1 MREGSILT
9 LNVGSSSLKF
19 AVYEAVA
26 GLPLK
31 MEGQISGLNGTPRMR
46 ARAEGATRLDELWGE
61 QLGLETVL
69 DRLFDWLALDG
80 WTADLAAVGHRIAHG
95 GRDFHQPR
103 ILSAE
108 VRAKLEELCS
118 LAPLHQPFNLRGV
131 EIAER
136 RLPGVLQVG
145 VFDTAFHADQPEAAR
160 LYALPRDLIDDGV
173 VAYGFHGLSY
183 DYIAGVLRELDAE
196 KAGGR
201 AIVLHLGSG
210 GSLCAMDRGR
220 SVATTMGFSAL
231 EGPPMS
237 TRSGSL
243 DPGVVLYLLQS
254 RGMSPAAVSD
264 LLYRRSGLLGL
275 SGLSGDM
282 VTLLASSAPHA
293 KQALEVYVYRIA
305 REIGSLAAALGGLD
319 TLVFTAGVGEN
330 APAIRE
336 RVVELCGWIGAKLD
350 TAANQ
355 AGARRIDAG
364 GEVEILVVPTDEQLV
379 IARGVYGCI
388 QGELAPAALGAAQK
402 LARSAARQE
411 GDI

>member
-1 MREGSILT
+1 MRERRFILA
-9 LNVGSSSLKF
+9 LNVGSSSVKF

-46 ARAEGATRLDELWGE
+46 VRADGAARLDELWGE
-61 QLGLETVL
+61 QLGLEAVL
-69 DRLFDWLALDG
+69 ERLFDWLTLDG
-80 WTADLAAVGHRIAHG
+80 WTADLAAVGHRIVHG
-95 GRDFHQPR
+95 GRDFRQPC
-103 ILSAE
+103 ILSGE

-131 EIAER
+131 EIVGR
-136 RLPGVLQVG
+136 RLPSVLQVG

-183 DYIAGVLRELDAE
+183 DYIAGVLRERDGE

-220 SVATTMGFSAL
+220 SIATTMGFSAL

-237 TRSGSL
+237 TRSGSI
-243 DPGVVLYLLQS
+243 DPGVILYLLQS

-336 RVVELCGWIGAKLD
+336 RVVELCGWLGARLD

-355 AGARRIDAG
+355 AGAGRINAG

-379 IARGVYGCI
+379 IARGVQGCI
-388 QGELAPAALGAAQK
+388 
-402 LARSAARQE
+402 RSDDE
-411 GDI
+411 N

>member
-1 MREGSILT
+1 MRERRFILA
-9 LNVGSSSLKF
+9 LNVGSSSVKF

-26 GLPLK
+26 DLPLK
-31 MEGQISGLNGTPRMR
+31 MEGQISGLNGTARMR
-46 ARAEGATRLDELWGE
+46 AGVKGATRIDELWGE
-61 QLGLETVL
+61 QAGLNAALE
-69 DRLFDWLALDG
+69 RLFDWLEGDG
-80 WTADLAAVGHRIAHG
+80 WTADLAAVGHRIVHG
-95 GRDFHQPR
+95 GRDLRQPC
-103 ILSAE
+103 ILSGE
-108 VRAKLEELCS
+108 VRAKLEGLCS

-131 EIAER
+131 EIAGR

-145 VFDTAFHADQPEAAR
+145 VFDTAFHAEQPEAAR
-160 LYALPRDLIDDGV
+160 LYALPRELIDDGV

-183 DYIAGVLRELDAE
+183 DYIAGVLRERDGE

-231 EGPPMS
+231 DGPPMS
-237 TRSGSL
+237 TRSGSI
-243 DPGVVLYLLQS
+243 DPGVILYLLES
-254 RGMSPAAVSD
+254 RGMTPAAVSD

-282 VTLLASSAPHA
+282 VTLLASNAPHA

-305 REIGSLAAALGGLD
+305 REVGSLAAALGGLD

-336 RVVELCGWIGAKLD
+336 RVVELCRWLGAKLD
-350 TAANQ
+350 PAANQ
-355 AGARRIDAG
+355 AGARRINAG
-364 GEVEILVVPTDEQLV
+364 GEVEVLVVPTDEQLV
-379 IARGVYGCI
+379 IARGVQGCI
-388 QGELAPAALGAAQK
+388 
-402 LARSAARQE
+402 RS
-411 GDI
+411 GDEN

>member
-1 MREGSILT
+1 MREGGSILT

-80 WTADLAAVGHRIAHG
+80 WTADLAAVGHRIVHG

-131 EIAER
+131 EIAVR

-183 DYIAGVLRELDAE
+183 DYIAGVLRERDAE

-293 KQALEVYVYRIA
+293 KQALEVYVYRVA

-355 AGARRIDAG
+355 SGARRIDAG

-388 QGELAPAALGAAQK
+388 QGELAAAALGAAGSP
-402 LARSAARQE
+402 LRPPGA
-411 GDI
+411 

>member
-1 MREGSILT
+1 MRERRFILA
-9 LNVGSSSLKF
+9 LNVGSSSVKF

-26 GLPLK
+26 DLPLK
-31 MEGQISGLNGTPRMR
+31 MEGQISGLNGTARMR
-46 ARAEGATRLDELWGE
+46 AGVKGATRIDELWGE
-61 QLGLETVL
+61 QAGLDAALE
-69 DRLFDWLALDG
+69 RLFDWLEGDG
-80 WTADLAAVGHRIAHG
+80 WTADLAAVGHRIVHG
-95 GRDFHQPR
+95 GRDFRQPC
-103 ILSAE
+103 ILSGE

-131 EIAER
+131 EIAGR

-145 VFDTAFHADQPEAAR
+145 VFDTAFHAEQPEAAR
-160 LYALPRDLIDDGV
+160 LYALPRELIDDGV

-183 DYIAGVLRELDAE
+183 DYIAGVLRERDGE

-231 EGPPMS
+231 DGPPMS
-237 TRSGSL
+237 TRSGSI
-243 DPGVVLYLLQS
+243 DPGVILYLLES

-282 VTLLASSAPHA
+282 VTLLASNAPHA

-305 REIGSLAAALGGLD
+305 REIGSLDRPRPGSPKERLAAARPGPG
-319 TLVFTAGVGEN
+319 
-330 APAIRE
+330 
-336 RVVELCGWIGAKLD
+336 
-350 TAANQ
+350 
-355 AGARRIDAG
+355 
-364 GEVEILVVPTDEQLV
+364 
-379 IARGVYGCI
+379 
-388 QGELAPAALGAAQK
+388 
-402 LARSAARQE
+402 SAARAVRRCWPGRGRWLGPSSPARSPETGRSSDQDPPRPTGRGLRTGFPGE
-411 GDI
+411 RCRRRCP

>member
-1 MREGSILT
+1 MREGRFILA
-9 LNVGSSSLKF
+9 LNVGSSSVKF

-26 GLPLK
+26 DLPLK
-31 MEGQISGLNGTPRMR
+31 MEGQISGLNGTARMR
-46 ARAEGATRLDELWGE
+46 AGVEGATRIDELWGE
-61 QLGLETVL
+61 QAGLEAAL
-69 DRLFDWLALDG
+69 KRLFDWLEGDG
-80 WTADLAAVGHRIAHG
+80 WTEDLAAVGHRIVHG
-95 GRDFHQPR
+95 GRDFRQPC
-103 ILSAE
+103 ILSGE

-131 EIAER
+131 EIAGR

-145 VFDTAFHADQPEAAR
+145 VFDTAFHAEQPEAAR

-183 DYIAGVLRELDAE
+183 DYIAGVLRERDGE

-237 TRSGSL
+237 TRSGSI
-243 DPGVVLYLLQS
+243 DPGVILYLLES

-282 VTLLASSAPHA
+282 VTLLASNAPHA

-319 TLVFTAGVGEN
+319 TMVFTAGVGEN

-336 RVVELCGWIGAKLD
+336 RVVELCGWLGAKLD

-355 AGARRIDAG
+355 AGARRINAG
-364 GEVEILVVPTDEQLV
+364 GEVEVLVVPTDEQLV
-379 IARGVYGCI
+379 IARGVQGCI
-388 QGELAPAALGAAQK
+388 
-402 LARSAARQE
+402 RSDDE
-411 GDI
+411 N